1 MNKVIDFLNSSE
13 FVAFFTFFCLFVI
26 FAPGMVVELDEA
38 TDIIPGH
45 SKIVKIGVKN
55 IPQAI
60 IDVMTLRKAPGNST
74 TKKATI
80 TNAMTVVMHGI
91 LGGLVASAVF
101 SIDRKAWT
109 FKYVKK

>member
-1 MNKVIDFLNSSE
+1 MNRIVEFLNSSE

-38 TDIIPGH
+38 TDLIPGH
-45 SKIVKIGVKN
+45 SKIMKVGVKN

-60 IDVMTLRKAPGNST
+60 IDVLTLKKAPGNGND
-74 TKKATI
+74 KKKTI
-80 TNAMTVVMHGI
+80 TNAMTVVMHAV

-109 FKYVKK
+109 NKYLK

>member
-1 MNKVIDFLNSSE
+1 MNRLVEFLNSSE

-38 TDIIPGH
+38 TDLIPGQE
-45 SKIVKIGVKN
+45 KILRVGVQN

-60 IDVMTLRKAPGNST
+60 INVLTFKKAPGD
-74 TKKATI
+74 KKKTI
-80 TNAMTVVMHGI
+80 TNAMTVVMHAI

-109 FKYVKK
+109 NKYLK